1 MTKPV
6 LLQFKDVLHRVKR
19 LKSMPEYCNGA
30 TIGGIKVR
38 ATVGHAHL
46 MLLVKLAWM
55 EFAWQ

>member
-1 MTKPV
+1 
-6 LLQFKDVLHRVKR
+6 
-19 LKSMPEYCNGA
+19 MPEYCNGA